1 MTTPLAPKPTRRPR
15 VVILGGGYGGL
26 YAALE
31 LRKAVRR
38 DKLDVTL
45 VSRDNFFLVQ
55 PLLPEAVSGNIE
67 PPHIVKSLRR
77 LLPGIDFHQAE
88 IDSVDPEERVVHIR
102 HHGATVER
110 RIAYDHL
117 LVAVG
122 DSTDL
127 VSLPGMMEHAF
138 PVKTIANAFTL
149 RSHLLGALERAEVTA
164 SAAERRKL
172 LTFVV
177 AGAGYTGVEVASEIN
192 NYLREAVLSYPT
204 LDERELRVVLLQ
216 RSGRILPELSERL
229 AAFSQRILERSG
241 IEVWTN
247 TPVASATAES
257 VVLASGERIPTRTLV
272 SALGAGPNPLLQ
284 CFDKGLD
291 ARGRLQADEFLRA
304 PAYENTWVAGDAGAI
319 PNLRD
324 GGRYPPTAQSAL
336 RQAQHAARNIL
347 AAIEERPLKPFLHR
361 STGVMVTLG
370 GYKGAAEV
378 FGFKLQGFLA
388 WFLFRTFWLV
398 QLPGLD
404 RKLRA
409 MLHWTIELFFKR
421 DIAKYETMGGGP
433 VARSHYE
440 GGQTIFRRGEFA
452 DNFYVILSG
461 EVEIY
466 HGGAREATAVL
477 GPGQYFGEMSL
488 LSRRQRSASAL
499 ARGPVD
505 LLVLSAGD
513 FTALANS
520 SSEFSAIIEN
530 AVESRSRANEQ
541 RESEAREAASAGGGD
556 KEGGGSQR

>member
-1 MTTPLAPKPTRRPR
+1 MTTPLASAPTRRPR

-31 LRKAVRR
+31 LWKAVRR
-38 DKLDVTL
+38 DKIDVTL

-55 PLLPEAVSGNIE
+55 PMLPEAVSGNIE
-67 PPHIVKSLRR
+67 APHIVKSLRR
-77 LLPGIDFHQAE
+77 LLPGIDFHHAE
-88 IDSVDPEERVVHIR
+88 IDSVDPEEEVVHIR

-122 DSTDL
+122 NSTDL
-127 VSLPGMMEHAF
+127 VSLPGMAEHAF
-138 PVKTIANAFTL
+138 TVKTIANAFTL
-149 RSHLLGALERAEVTA
+149 RSHLLGALEQAEVTA

-192 NYLREAVLSYPT
+192 DYMKEAVRSYPT
-204 LDERELRVVLLQ
+204 LDEREVRVVLLQ
-216 RSGRILPELSERL
+216 RGGRILPELSEEL
-229 AAFSQRILERSG
+229 ADFSQRILERNG

-247 TPVASATAES
+247 TPIASATAES
-257 VVLASGERIPTRTLV
+257 AVLASGEQIPTRTLV
-272 SALGAGPNPLLQ
+272 SALGAGPNPVLQ

-291 ARGRLQADEFLRA
+291 SSGRLQADEFLRA
-304 PAYENTWVAGDAGAI
+304 PAYENVWVVGDAGAI

-324 GGRYPPTAQSAL
+324 GGQYPPTAQSAL

-347 AAIEERPLKPFLHR
+347 AAIEERPPKPFLHR

-370 GYKGAAEV
+370 GYRGAAEI

-398 QLPGLD
+398 QLPGID

-421 DIAKYETMGGGP
+421 DIAKYEAMGGGP

-440 GGQTIFRRGEFA
+440 SGQTIFRQGEFA
-452 DNFYVILSG
+452 DNFYVVLSG

-466 HGGAREATAVL
+466 HGGSPEATAVL

-488 LSRRQRSASAL
+488 MSRRQRSASAL

-520 SSEFSAIIEN
+520 SSEFA
-530 AVESRSRANEQ
+530 AMVESAAESRRRANEQ
-541 RESEAREAASAGGGD
+541 RESGARKTAPPARGGD
-556 KEGGGSQR
+556 STE